1 MTTHSRATRAQTLTD
16 LGVVVSELLDQV
28 TTRTRVL
35 ATAVPSKAGK
45 RTPKRVEHQTTAPGL
60 YVQLEQAAGV
70 RPMRPRPDVDTA
82 RTSFLD
88 TARRLGAS
96 ELEARRMVAGYGV
109 RRTALGDSGPTS
121 SPRYGADITSHA
133 KPGSRPPMSLDAID
147 LLARIDTDVVALR
160 RRADKAAGI
169 PTLDRTRGFRG
180 EIRHLTWLLSEPD
193 LLPDAWPIT
202 VYRAARSWA
211 ADARVALSYLAP
223 MMTLNVV
230 CPDCGG
236 ELRVRADAT
245 SDVWCLGILEGP
257 VLEDDDFPLRCGAV
271 WPRLLWITLLDQAKQ
286 TTA

>member
-1 MTTHSRATRAQTLTD
+1 MTSHSRATRAQTLTD

-45 RTPKRVEHQTTAPGL
+45 RTPKRVEHQTTASGL

-70 RPMRPRPDVDTA
+70 RPTRARHQHAIATPNLLTA
-82 RTSFLD
+82 
-88 TARRLGAS
+88 
-96 ELEARRMVAGYGV
+96 
-109 RRTALGDSGPTS
+109 GPTS
-121 SPRYGADITSHA
+121 SPRYGADVTSHP

-147 LLARIDTDVVALR
+147 LLARIDTDAVALR

-180 EIRHLTWLLSEPD
+180 ELRHLTWLLTEPD
-193 LLPDAWPIT
+193 LLPDAWPLT
-202 VYRAARSWA
+202 VYRAARSWS

-223 MMTLNVV
+223 MMTLKPS

-257 VLEDDDFPLRCGAV
+257 VLEDADFPLRCGAV
-271 WPRLLWITLLDQAKQ
+271 WPRLLWVTLLDQAKQ
-286 TTA
+286 STA